1 MKYIYEEEKRT
12 NYNMQRG
19 ERGERI
25 EERKKSV
32 EESVQENVWGEK
44 SHFTV
49 ILSHSFF
56 FQFTFQNFRKKSEN
70 RTNICTLF
78 FYI

>member
-1 MKYIYEEEKRT
+1 MKYIYKEEKRT

-32 EESVQENVWGEK
+32 EESVEENVLGEK
-44 SHFTV
+44 SHFT
-49 ILSHSFF
+49 ILSFESKFVF
-56 FQFTFQNFRKKSEN
+56 K
-70 RTNICTLF
+70 IL
-78 FYI
+78 

>member
-32 EESVQENVWGEK
+32 EESVEENVWGK
-44 SHFTV
+44 SH
-49 ILSHSFF
+49 IL
-56 FQFTFQNFRKKSEN
+56 QNNKLK
-70 RTNICTLF
+70 
-78 FYI
+78 Y

>member
-1 MKYIYEEEKRT
+1 MKYIYKEEKRT

-32 EESVQENVWGEK
+32 EESVEENVLGEK
-44 SHFTV
+44 SHFT
-49 ILSHSFF
+49 
-56 FQFTFQNFRKKSEN
+56 
-70 RTNICTLF
+70 
-78 FYI
+78 